1 MVELGQ
7 RKLDHSEFDTF
18 KEFYEKNWQKFIE
31 YNIHDVRLVDQLDD
45 KMKLLD
51 LAFTLSLIHI

>member
-1 MVELGQ
+1 M
-7 RKLDHSEFDTF
+7 RKTG
-18 KEFYEKNWQKFIE
+18 KKFID

-51 LAFTLSLIHI
+51 LSIYYGI